1 MALTTETKGEFKG
14 WKTWTNEAF
23 ENFVAGPFYF
33 TEDERGVRCAFRVEA
48 KHLNAGGV
56 VHGGCMMTFA
66 DFSLFAIA
74 SKDMEGLHGVTV
86 SFASE
91 FMRGPVVGDLV
102 EARGEVLR
110 AGGSL
115 VFIRGILSVDG
126 KPCLNYSGTVKKIRR
141 GKGK

>member
-1 MALTTETKGEFKG
+1 MALVTEDKGEFKG
-14 WKTWTNEAF
+14 WKTWANEAF

-33 TEDERGVRCAFRVEA
+33 TNDEQGVRCAFRVDK

-74 SKDMEGLHGVTV
+74 HDDMNGQHGVTV

-115 VFIRGILSVDG
+115 VFIRGILSVG
-126 KPCLNYSGTVKKIRR
+126 GQACLNYSGTIKKIRR
-141 GKGK
+141 RA

>member
-1 MALTTETKGEFKG
+1 MAPTIEDTGEFKG
-14 WKTWTNEAF
+14 WKTWRNEAF
-23 ENFVAGPFYF
+23 EYAVAGPFYF
-33 TEDERGVRCAFRVEA
+33 TEDEQGSKCAFRVGP

-66 DFSLFAIA
+66 DFALFAIA
-74 SKDMEGLHGVTV
+74 HDEMEGLQGVTV
-86 SFASE
+86 SFSSE
-91 FMRGPVVGDLV
+91 FMRGPVLGDIV

-126 KPCLNYSGTVKKIRR
+126 QACLNFSGTIKKLRR
-141 GKGK
+141 RH

>member
-1 MALTTETKGEFKG
+1 MSLVTEDKGEFKG
-14 WKTWTNEAF
+14 WKTWQNEAF

-33 TEDERGVRCAFRVEA
+33 TYDDQGVRCAFRVES

-74 SKDMEGLHGVTV
+74 HKDMNGQHGLTI

-91 FMRGPVVGDLV
+91 FLRGPVVGDLV

-126 KPCLNYSGTVKKIRR
+126 QACLNYSGTIKKIRR
-141 GKGK
+141 R